1 MNLGINWVD
10 LGRAVALLAVAEGIL
25 PFLSP
30 EAAKA
35 SLRKLAEME
44 PVQLRIMGFVLMV
57 VGCLILLGL
66 RA

>member
-10 LGRAVALLAVAEGIL
+10 LGRAVALLAVAEGIR

-44 PVQLRIMGFVLMV
+44 PVQVRIMGFVLMV

>member
-1 MNLGINWVD
+1 M
-10 LGRAVALLAVAEGIL
+10 ALLAVAEGIL

>member
-44 PVQLRIMGFVLMV
+44 PVQLRIMGFFLMV